1 MEGWIKGGGYM
12 NVVQNREMTLK
23 YMKKLNNL
31 NGFLK
36 QISYADIDK
45 SSLLF
50 KEDWV
55 VDILR

>member
-1 MEGWIKGGGYM
+1 MSL
-12 NVVQNREMTLK
+12 VQNREMTLRC
-23 YMKKLNNL
+23 MRKLVNL

-36 QISYADIDK
+36 QISYADVDK

-55 VDILR
+55 VDILK

>member
-1 MEGWIKGGGYM
+1 M

-23 YMKKLNNL
+23 YMKKLTNL

-36 QISYADIDK
+36 QISFIDIDK

-55 VDILR
+55 FDILK

>member
-1 MEGWIKGGGYM
+1 M

-55 VDILR
+55 VDILK